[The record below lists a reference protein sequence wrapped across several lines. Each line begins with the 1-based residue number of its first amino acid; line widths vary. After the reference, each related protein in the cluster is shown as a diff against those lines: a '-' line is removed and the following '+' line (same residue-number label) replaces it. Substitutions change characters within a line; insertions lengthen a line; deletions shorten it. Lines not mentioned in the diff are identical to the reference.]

1 MCRDTS
7 VPLLA
12 MSFHLL
18 SPGGTA
24 GGWKKWA
31 HMVPTAKSHQ
41 AAHIRSTIH
50 GQPRE
55 QKKFS
60 ETVPMSLLEQWKPE
74 TAMEAPPQLKPCC
87 TGPFTAS
94 ISAGPDIFK

>member
-1 MCRDTS
+1 
-7 VPLLA
+7 
-12 MSFHLL
+12 MSFHLF

-31 HMVPTAKSHQ
+31 HVVPTAKSHQ
-41 AAHIRSTIH
+41 AAHIRSTIRR
-50 GQPRE
+50 QLRE

-60 ETVPMSLLEQWKPE
+60 ETVPMSLLEQWEPE
-74 TAMEAPPQLKPCC
+74 TVMEAPPQLKPCC

-94 ISAGPDIFK
+94 ISAGPDIFKKVLVKCHERQL